1 MQRVDVVYALVHD
14 SEKDK
19 ILMVHNIEQNVWSL
33 PGGAVEKGEILE
45 EALVREVKEET
56 GLTAALSGLVALN
69 EKFFEDKGHH
79 ALFFTFRANVVTGEL
94 RAEDEGEISAIEWVD
109 RTIANERFPFYDGG
123 FEALLEVAIPY
134 KFQPETQ

>member
-1 MQRVDVVYALVHD
+1 MQRVDVVYALIHD

-69 EKFFEDKGHH
+69 EKFFEEKGHH
-79 ALFFTFRANVVTGEL
+79 ALFFTFRANVVKGEL

-109 RTIANERFPFYDGG
+109 RKIANERFTYYDGG
-123 FEALLEVAIPY
+123 FELLLEVSIPY
-134 KFQPETQ
+134 KFQPETK

>member
-1 MQRVDVVYALVHD
+1 MQRVDVVYALIHD
-14 SEKDK
+14 EETDK

-45 EALVREVKEET
+45 EALIREVKEET
-56 GLTAALSGLVALN
+56 GLTAVAGGLVAIN
-69 EKFFEDKGHH
+69 EKLFEESGNH
-79 ALFFTFRANVVTGEL
+79 AILFTFRANVVKGEL
-94 RAEDEGEISAIEWVD
+94 FAGDEEEISAIEWVN

-134 KFQPETQ
+134 KFQSETK

>member
-19 ILMVHNIEQNVWSL
+19 ILMVHNVEQNVWSL
-33 PGGAVEKGEILE
+33 PGGAVEKGETLE
-45 EALVREVKEET
+45 QALVREVKEET
-56 GLTAALSGLVALN
+56 GLTAIAGGLVAIN
-69 EKFFEDKGHH
+69 EKFFKEKGHH
-79 ALFFTFRANVVTGEL
+79 ALLFTFRAKVVTGEL
-94 RAEDEGEISAIEWVD
+94 GAEDEEEISAIEWVD

>member
-1 MQRVDVVYALVHD
+1 MQRVDVVYALIHD

-56 GLTAALSGLVALN
+56 GLTAAAGGLVAIN
-69 EKFFEDKGHH
+69 EKFFEEPGNH

-94 RAEDEGEISAIEWVD
+94 GAEDEEEISAIEWVD

-134 KFQPETQ
+134 KFQPEAQ

>member
-1 MQRVDVVYALVHD
+1 MRRVDVVYALIHD

-19 ILMVHNIEQNVWSL
+19 ILMVHNVEQNVWSL

-45 EALVREVKEET
+45 QALVREVKEET
-56 GLTAALSGLVALN
+56 GLTATLSGLVAIN
-69 EKFFEDKGHH
+69 EKFFEEKGHH

-94 RAEDEGEISAIEWVD
+94 RAEDEEEISAIEWVD

-134 KFQPETQ
+134 KFQPETK

>member
-1 MQRVDVVYALVHD
+1 MQRVDVVYALIHD
-14 SEKDK
+14 SAKDK

-56 GLTAALSGLVALN
+56 GLTAAAGGLVAIN
-69 EKFFEDKGHH
+69 EKFFEEPGNH

-94 RAEDEGEISAIEWVD
+94 GAEDEEEISAIEWVD

>member
-1 MQRVDVVYALVHD
+1 MQRVDVVYALIHD

-56 GLTAALSGLVALN
+56 GLTAAAGGLVAIN
-69 EKFFEDKGHH
+69 EKFFEEPGNH

-94 RAEDEGEISAIEWVD
+94 GAEDEEEISAIEWVD
-109 RTIANERFPFYDGG
+109 RTIANERFPFYEGG

>member
-1 MQRVDVVYALVHD
+1 MQRVDVVYALIHD

-56 GLTAALSGLVALN
+56 GLTAAAGGLVAIN
-69 EKFFEDKGHH
+69 EKFFEEPGNH

-94 RAEDEGEISAIEWVD
+94 RAEDEEDISAIEWVD